1 MSWPYSSEAK
11 LWSKG
16 KDQTAVAASLGVAV
30 DILKQVY
37 SECPSFD
44 EIVPALISAGI
55 HALPVGPVGYRT
67 ISVYHLCEMPMQSCG
82 QIVSAPLMKAGARL
96 NAHTELR
103 TKRQR
108 LAQEAI

>member
-1 MSWPYSSEAK
+1 M
-11 LWSKG
+11 WSKG

-55 HALPVGPVGYRT
+55 HALPAGPVGYCSPPHR
-67 ISVYHLCEMPMQSCG
+67 IPFNSRNEGSRCVG
-82 QIVSAPLMKAGARL
+82 
-96 NAHTELR
+96 
-103 TKRQR
+103 
-108 LAQEAI
+108 